1 MKKISLFIFSILLF
15 AQCKAPQK
23 TTDTSKTISA
33 AATLTPASSAA
44 IYTRPK
50 LVVGIVVDQ
59 MRYDYITRYWNKYGD
74 DGFKRLINGGFNFK
88 NGHYNY
94 VPTYTA
100 PGHTS
105 VYTGTSPRY
114 HGIIANNWYDKF
126 AGKSVYCVDDHS
138 VQSVGTTTD
147 EGERSPQRLLASTF
161 GDQNRLATQFKG
173 KTIGIALKDRAAI
186 LPAGHAANAAYWF
199 DGGKV
204 GHFVTST
211 YYLNEL
217 PQWVKAFNASGKTD
231 TYLNTP
237 WETLYPIDT
246 YTESGAD
253 LNDYEGGFDGKAT
266 ATFPYDLKALAP
278 QNGGYSLLKSVSFGN
293 SLTTDFALAAIDG
306 EDLGQDTIT
315 DVLTVSYSSTDYVGH
330 NFGVNSKEAEDTYL
344 RLDKDL
350 ARLLKGLDEKV
361 GRGNY
366 TVFLTA
372 DHAGV
377 HVPAYLKDKKMAA
390 GYFSSKKLRK
400 AVKSFLADKFG
411 SEKLIAN
418 ISNKQIFFDY
428 DILDHLD
435 IDQDELAEALKHFLV
450 NYPQIAQAYTRD
462 MIEGATFTG
471 MIAKRIKNGF
481 NPKRSGD
488 VIYVLEP
495 ATISYSHTGST
506 HGSPYNYDT
515 HVPIIFYGAG
525 INHGQ
530 SYQLSRTIDI
540 APTITALLGI
550 NAPNAATGQPLE
562 EAIK

>member
-1 MKKISLFIFSILLF
+1 MKKTVLLLFISLFFI
-15 AQCKAPQK
+15 QCK
-23 TTDTSKTISA
+23 S
-33 AATLTPASSAA
+33 PAQPAQEQVTAQNSETQ

-59 MRYDYITRYWNKYGD
+59 MRYDYITRYWDRYGN
-74 DGFKRLINGGFNFK
+74 DGFKRLINGGFLQK
-88 NGHYNY
+88 NTHYNY

-105 VYTGTSPRY
+105 VYTGTSPRF
-114 HGIIANNWYDKF
+114 HGIISNTWYDKF
-126 AGKSVYCVDDHS
+126 ADKSVYCVDDHS
-138 VQSVGTTTD
+138 VQSVGTSTD
-147 EGERSPQRLLASTF
+147 EGERSPQRLLATTI
-161 GDQNRLATQFKG
+161 GDQNRLSTQFRG
-173 KTIGIALKDRAAI
+173 KTIGVALKDRAAI
-186 LPAGHAANAAYWF
+186 LPAGHSANAAYWF

-211 YYLNEL
+211 YYMNKL
-217 PQWVKAFNASGKTD
+217 PQWVSDFNASGKAD
-231 TYLNTP
+231 AYLKTWN
-237 WETLYPIDT
+237 TLYPIES

-253 LNDYEGGFDGKAT
+253 RNDYEGGFDGKAT

-278 QNGGYSLLKSVSFGN
+278 QNGGYSIIKSVPFGN
-293 SLTTDFALAAIDG
+293 SLTADFALAAIDG
-306 EDLGQDTIT
+306 EDLGQDNIT
-315 DVLTVSYSSTDYVGH
+315 DVLTVSFSSTDYVGH

-344 RLDKDL
+344 RLDQDL

-361 GRGNY
+361 GKGNY

-377 HVPAYLKDKKMAA
+377 HVPAYLKDHKIAA
-390 GYFSSKKLRK
+390 GYFSSKDLRK
-400 AVKSFLADKFG
+400 AVKEFVAKNYGSAD
-411 SEKLIAN
+411 LIAN

-428 DILDHLD
+428 AALNAADV
-435 IDQDELAEALKHFLV
+435 DQDELADDLKHFLV
-450 NYPQIAQAYTRD
+450 NYPKIAQAYTRD
-462 MIEGATFTG
+462 MIEGGSFTG

-488 VIYVLEP
+488 VIYILEP

-515 HVPIIFYGAG
+515 HVPLIFYGAG
-525 INHGQ
+525 IKHGQ
-530 SYQLSRTIDI
+530 TSAHARTIDI

-550 NAPNAATGQPLE
+550 NAPNAATGSVLTQVIE
-562 EAIK
+562 